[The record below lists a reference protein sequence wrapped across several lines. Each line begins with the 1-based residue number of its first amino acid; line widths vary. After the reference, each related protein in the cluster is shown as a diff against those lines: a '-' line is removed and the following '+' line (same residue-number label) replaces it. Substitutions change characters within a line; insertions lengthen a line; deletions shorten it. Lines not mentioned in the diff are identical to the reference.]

1 MRVGALLRIAV
12 IGVVCALG
20 LSACGTTAPSSDP
33 AVPSTGTSTGTSTA
47 AYVDVTATRDT
58 LAQTAEASGLRQ
70 FVLSFV
76 LAEEGACRPSWGG
89 IRAVDDPAL
98 AAEIADLRA
107 VGGDVVVASG
117 GADGSYLENA
127 CPDAESLA
135 VAYGTV
141 LDATGARRLEID
153 IEQDVPTAT
162 IVEALIRLQR
172 ERGTDVTLT
181 LQVESAEHGLTAQ
194 AVDALSTAA
203 AAGLDVRAN
212 AMVMNF
218 PDGGDWAGAMTSA
231 ADRIAAQIVEVR
243 PDLDEAAA
251 RRLLGLT
258 FMIGRNDSGPVTTLD
273 DAARLAEYAAGGGA
287 GSLAFWSVGRD
298 NGDCPDGT
306 LQSTCSGIAQD
317 RYAFARA
324 LAEAT

>member
-107 VGGDVVVASG
+107 GGGDVVVAFG

-127 CPDAESLA
+127 CSDAESLA

-231 ADRIAAQIVEVR
+231 ADRIAAQI
-243 PDLDEAAA
+243 AA
-251 RRLLGLT
+251 RRLLRLT